1 MKCAVVFNT
10 KYSIPIKSNMN
21 QPQNIR
27 NNTDKYVFFALE
39 IVNDK
44 YRSLTKKKY
53 ISSKSHDTHKN
64 WHLYMYNNPV
74 IIEWS

>member
-10 KYSIPIKSNMN
+10 KYSIPINSNMN

-27 NNTDKYVFFALE
+27 NNTDKYVFFSLE

-44 YRSLTKKKY
+44 YRSLTKKN
-53 ISSKSHDTHKN
+53 SKSHDTHKN
-64 WHLYMYNNPV
+64 
-74 IIEWS
+74 